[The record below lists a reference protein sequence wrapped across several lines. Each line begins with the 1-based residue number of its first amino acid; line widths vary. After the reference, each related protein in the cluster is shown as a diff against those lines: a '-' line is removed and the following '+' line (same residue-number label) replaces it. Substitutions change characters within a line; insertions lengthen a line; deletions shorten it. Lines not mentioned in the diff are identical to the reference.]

1 MLRTSAASNTMHA
14 RFTSRCAVV
23 GARQRASSTLR
34 IFGLRR
40 TSLALGIIPILNH
53 DSPKKKSRYQLK
65 IGVCRCARIAELE
78 RNDED
83 AHAHFGLRG
92 LLLATFAK
100 PSTNFTNSLPSFF
113 AFVSGLWLK
122 TDAGP
127 RDGENKK
134 W

>member
-1 MLRTSAASNTMHA
+1 MGQLIVSRASVHGFLVLDWWHRRDEALRRLAEWQLAGKIRFKEDVLEGIERNAGSVSAA
-14 RFTSRCAVV
+14 V
-23 GARQRASSTLR
+23 ARQELR
-34 IFGLRR
+34 QADRK
-40 TSLALGIIPILNH
+40 
-53 DSPKKKSRYQLK
+53 DQLK
-65 IGVCRCARIAELE
+65 LVPPAQWLLARGAY
-78 RNDED
+78 
-83 AHAHFGLRG
+83 FP
-92 LLLATFAK
+92 ATFAK

>member
-1 MLRTSAASNTMHA
+1 MKDNRLGYFANQTDIPCSPGEHGQEGGENLPTAKAAKRACDCVADCAEIVVLEPSTSGI
-14 RFTSRCAVV
+14 C
-23 GARQRASSTLR
+23 STN
-34 IFGLRR
+34 
-40 TSLALGIIPILNH
+40 S
-53 DSPKKKSRYQLK
+53 
-65 IGVCRCARIAELE
+65 
-78 RNDED
+78 

>member
-1 MLRTSAASNTMHA
+1 MSDTWDDVTDNPLKYNGLWENQGKTLHA
-14 RFTSRCAVV
+14 
-23 GARQRASSTLR
+23 
-34 IFGLRR
+34 
-40 TSLALGIIPILNH
+40 N
-53 DSPKKKSRYQLK
+53 
-65 IGVCRCARIAELE
+65 
-78 RNDED
+78 
-83 AHAHFGLRG
+83 FGLRG

-127 RDGENKK
+127 RDGKNKK